1 MPPAVISGELA
12 LIDLAFEPPDADGWR
27 TAD

>member
-1 MPPAVISGELA
+1 MPPATISGELA
-12 LIDLAFEPPDADGWR
+12 LVDLAFEPPDADGWQ